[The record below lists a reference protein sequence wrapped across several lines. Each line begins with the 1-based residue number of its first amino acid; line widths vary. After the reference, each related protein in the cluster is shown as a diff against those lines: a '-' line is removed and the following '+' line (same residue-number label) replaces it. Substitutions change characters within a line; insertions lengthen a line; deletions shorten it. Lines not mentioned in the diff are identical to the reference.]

1 MAKWMDEKF
10 VANLS
15 DKIKTGIT
23 DGLSELGKK
32 YQKLK
37 IKDLPDFIG
46 EVYGY
51 YPKASKSDTLIIG
64 MLDPMI
70 GFTYENAVNLTGDE
84 KKEYEKK
91 YFDRIKITSSLPE
104 DVKLTG
110 LMSIGYTPLCVS
122 NFRKGADAY
131 DVDGITEE
139 KKEETV
145 ETAEAPK
152 LGESIEAA
160 VKEATTK

>member
-10 VANLS
+10 IANLS
-15 DKIKTGIT
+15 DKIRSGIT
-23 DGLSELGKK
+23 EGLSELGKK

-37 IKDLPDFIG
+37 IKDLPSFVE

-51 YPKASKSDTLIIG
+51 YPKASKSDCLIIG

-70 GFTYENAVNLTGDE
+70 GFTYENASNLDGDE

-110 LMSIGYTPLCVS
+110 LMSIGYTPICVV
-122 NFRKGADAY
+122 NFKKGADAY
-131 DVDGITEE
+131 DVDEVTEQ
-139 KKEETV
+139 KKEESKSDD
-145 ETAEAPK
+145 EASK
-152 LGESIEAA
+152 IGEGLESV
-160 VKEATTK
+160 VKEASK